1 MSEENKALVVRLY
14 AELDRL
20 HAFPGEL
27 CGPGFTLEVAGQPPM
42 DLDAANQFV
51 GGFYSGMPDLIH
63 AVDELTAEGDIV
75 ATKLT
80 VRGTQTGPLM
90 GIPASGKPF
99 EIWAMTRIAVKDGK
113 IAGGRVLFDQFS
125 MLQQLGAI
133 PAPAVA

>member
-1 MSEENKALVVRLY
+1 
-14 AELDRL
+14 
-20 HAFPGEL
+20 
-27 CGPGFTLEVAGQPPM
+27 
-42 DLDAANQFV
+42 
-51 GGFYSGMPDLIH
+51 
-63 AVDELTAEGDIV
+63 
-75 ATKLT
+75 
-80 VRGTQTGPLM
+80 M